1 MSKYDLLWQAVRQ
14 SEADTLTLTLEEA
27 ARLAGVPIDH
37 SFLTFKRELSAY
49 GYSVKR
55 VSLKAQTLTFER
67 LSESNRLILYVH
79 GKGGSPAECAHYRPL
94 FPGCHVVGLEYQAS
108 TPWEAREELPAAL
121 KALARPNDRVTLI
134 ANSIGAFLSLCALP
148 TRRIEKA
155 YFISPSWIWNG

>member
-55 VSLKAQTLTFER
+55 VSLKAQTPD
-67 LSESNRLILYVH
+67 V
-79 GKGGSPAECAHYRPL
+79 
-94 FPGCHVVGLEYQAS
+94 
-108 TPWEAREELPAAL
+108 
-121 KALARPNDRVTLI
+121 
-134 ANSIGAFLSLCALP
+134 
-148 TRRIEKA
+148 
-155 YFISPSWIWNG
+155 